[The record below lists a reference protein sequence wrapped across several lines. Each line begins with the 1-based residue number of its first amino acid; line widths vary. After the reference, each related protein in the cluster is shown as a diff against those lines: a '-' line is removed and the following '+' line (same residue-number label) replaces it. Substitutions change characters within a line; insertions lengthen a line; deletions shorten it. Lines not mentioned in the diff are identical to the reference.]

1 MSDELINTLEAKL
14 DELLRQ
20 CKRLQQENTELKQ
33 RESDWQRE
41 RVRLIE
47 KNDLAR
53 TRVEAMIT
61 RLKSLESE

>member
-1 MSDELINTLEAKL
+1 MSDELIKTLEAKL

-20 CKRLQQENTELKQ
+20 INRLQQENAELRQ
-33 RESDWQRE
+33 REKDWQRE

-53 TRVEAMIT
+53 SRVEAMIT

>member
-20 CKRLQQENTELKQ
+20 CKRLQQENTELKL